1 MRVLIVGCGYVG
13 QPLGAEL
20 VRLGHQVVGVRRTAE
35 GAAQLQESGI
45 TPVVAD
51 ITRVEDLRRLPGP
64 FDWVVNT
71 VSSTKGG
78 EAEYREVYLQGTRN
92 LIEAF
97 PVGTIRKFVYTSST
111 SVYGQTDGSVV
122 KETSATEP
130 ASATS
135 QLLVEAEQLLLDAA
149 RTRQFPAAILRV
161 SGIYGPG
168 RGHLFLQ
175 YLRDEARIASK
186 GERLLN
192 MIHRD
197 DVVRSIVA
205 ALQSGRPGEIYNAT
219 DDEPVAQIHFF
230 RWLSESLGKPMPPYA
245 TEEENAQRKRGLTQK
260 KVSNRRL
267 RMELGVALQYPN
279 FRIGYSAEMLRL
291 ERAGQLPD

>member
-97 PVGTIRKFVYTSST
+97 PAGTIRKFVYTSST